1 MASAVASGQKG
12 HACHHCGTV
21 PARHMMVVPNTKEN
35 FENAKACQMP
45 HWRIAYDPA
54 NPHVLEVPLCEK
66 CRDTFKKAY
75 SPGEEQEETANAART
90 EEEEVQRA
98 LLNSLCDFDRKGS
111 DEATYKTEEE
121 ELLLAIGLSLEEAR
135 RQAEEEL
142 PPQQQSS
149 EPTSTPRSC

>member
-1 MASAVASGQKG
+1 
-12 HACHHCGTV
+12 
-21 PARHMMVVPNTKEN
+21 MMVVPNTKEN

-75 SPGEEQEETANAART
+75 SPGEEETANAART

-149 EPTSTPRSC
+149 EPTFTPRFC